1 MIAGQPARGCE
12 ARAAPDE
19 RKPCAIHRRSGA
31 PGTKMHSPTQ
41 EPETA
46 TAALDSG
53 TALRREVGEQ
63 GTPLPCR
70 PTLPRGRLPWPLRPT
85 AGGRANVERTG
96 RGFVRS
102 PAGQR
107 SGLAPTPQ
115 AGRPADPAP
124 RPGDVCRKGRMPGGS
139 GRAGTPTGRPTVP
152 PGPMPGA
159 DRDAGERPIV
169 SEGVGEQRRPAR
181 NGALANLDV
190 VANRVLPVKRLHG
203 VGRRPRARQLEATP
217 DTLEPWLP
225 LRVVTVQGGP
235 ARTPAGRGQGL
246 RCTRTPRCLGRG
258 ERGWKLG
265 APDQDAGTRTA
276 SRPRTGLHTW

>member
-124 RPGDVCRKGRMPGGS
+124 RPGDVCRKGRYAREDRGC
-139 GRAGTPTGRPTVP
+139 AGAARVGQRP
-152 PGPMPGA
+152 PGAMPGA
-159 DRDAGERPIV
+159 DRAAGERPIA
-169 SEGVGEQRRPAR
+169 QRRSASTSTCAMAPER
-181 NGALANLDV
+181 TSKLWL
-190 VANRVLPVKRLHG
+190 NRVSL
-203 VGRRPRARQLEATP
+203 
-217 DTLEPWLP
+217 
-225 LRVVTVQGGP
+225 
-235 ARTPAGRGQGL
+235 
-246 RCTRTPRCLGRG
+246 
-258 ERGWKLG
+258 
-265 APDQDAGTRTA
+265 
-276 SRPRTGLHTW
+276 